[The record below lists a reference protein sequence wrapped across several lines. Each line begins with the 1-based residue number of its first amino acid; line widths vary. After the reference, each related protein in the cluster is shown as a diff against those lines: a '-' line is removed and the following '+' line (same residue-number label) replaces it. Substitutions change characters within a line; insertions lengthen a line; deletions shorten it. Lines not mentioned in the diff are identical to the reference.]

1 MGLARCRRFRPASER
16 GCMTEGE
23 KAFYKRR
30 QREELK
36 KARAAEHP
44 NLRLLHL
51 RWAQLYQDRLDG
63 VPRSQ
68 LVMPP
73 ALTVIEPDL
82 TGSDKPRADFSRA
95 A

>member
-1 MGLARCRRFRPASER
+1 
-16 GCMTEGE
+16 MTEGE

-36 KARAAEHP
+36 RARAAEHP

-63 VPRSQ
+63 VPRSK

-73 ALTVIEPDL
+73 ELTVIGGTALETKDRLGKDL
-82 TGSDKPRADFSRA
+82 SRA

>member
-1 MGLARCRRFRPASER
+1 
-16 GCMTEGE
+16 MTEGE

-36 KARAAEHP
+36 KARAAGHP

-51 RWAQLYQDRLDG
+51 RWAKLYQDRLDG
-63 VPRSQ
+63 VPRSK

-73 ALTVIEPDL
+73 VMAVIEGRASEAAGGFHGDL
-82 TGSDKPRADFSRA
+82 PQA

>member
-1 MGLARCRRFRPASER
+1 
-16 GCMTEGE
+16 MTEGE

-36 KARAAEHP
+36 KARAADHP

-51 RWAQLYQDRLDG
+51 RWAHLYQDRLDG
-63 VPRSQ
+63 VPRSK

-73 ALTVIEPDL
+73 ELAVIEDDAL
-82 TGSDKPRADFSRA
+82 VAEDQLAVELARA

>member
-1 MGLARCRRFRPASER
+1 
-16 GCMTEGE
+16 MTEGE

-36 KARAAEHP
+36 KARAADHP

-63 VPRSQ
+63 VPRSK

-73 ALTVIEPDL
+73 PLTVIDGTALELEDNHGEDL
-82 TGSDKPRADFSRA
+82 PRAA
-95 A
+95 

>member
-1 MGLARCRRFRPASER
+1 
-16 GCMTEGE
+16 MTEGE

-63 VPRSQ
+63 VPRSK

-73 ALTVIEPDL
+73 ALTVIESNAMEAEDYFRGELPC
-82 TGSDKPRADFSRA
+82 A

>member
-1 MGLARCRRFRPASER
+1 
-16 GCMTEGE
+16 MTEGE
-23 KAFYKRR
+23 RAFYKRR

-36 KARAAEHP
+36 KARAASHP

-63 VPRSQ
+63 VPRSK

-73 ALTVIEPDL
+73 MEVEGHLGEELA
-82 TGSDKPRADFSRA
+82 RA

>member
-1 MGLARCRRFRPASER
+1 
-16 GCMTEGE
+16 MTEGE

-63 VPRSQ
+63 VPRSK

-73 ALTVIEPDL
+73 ALTVINGAALEFEDNYGEDL
-82 TGSDKPRADFSRA
+82 PRAA
-95 A
+95 